1 MEKILND
8 VRRDAIEKLKE
19 ADTEALRLL
28 TDTASYIY
36 SLAKIR
42 RFYSLSA
49 VEQAVK
55 DSPSEFF
62 RSVCTYTSDPFEY
75 GDAVELVTNE
85 YWSRNPQG
93 VQAMITYLYIWT
105 ALYIPEP
112 HTPEYFRCFLQSLIP
127 AGSLR
132 REFEQLMEKADQE
145 MESLREKEISERYS
159 HIIRPVFQDAEALE
173 NIHTLESVLTRLP
186 DRSVQRLLQEISLY
200 TLSACIFAFSDAV
213 RDRVMHNLS
222 RHYGTAVKET
232 VVQLH
237 PIDEKEVSRSIT
249 EVLLLLGQLETN
261 GEISLHG
268 LA

>member
-1 MEKILND
+1 MEKILDD
-8 VRRDAIEKLKE
+8 VRRDAIEKLKA
-19 ADTEALRLL
+19 ADTEELHLL

-36 SLAKIR
+36 SLAKMR
-42 RFYSLSA
+42 RFYGLSA

-93 VQAMITYLYIWT
+93 VQAMITYLYIRT
-105 ALYIPEP
+105 ALCIHEP
-112 HTPEYFRCFLQSLIP
+112 HTPEYFRCFLLSLIP

-132 REFEQLMEKADQE
+132 REFEERMEKTGKE
-145 MESLREKEISERYS
+145 MESLREKELSERYS
-159 HIIRPVFQDAEALE
+159 HITGPVFQDTEALE

-186 DRSVQRLLQEISLY
+186 DRSVQRLLREISLY
-200 TLSACIFAFSDAV
+200 TLSACIFAFSEAV

-222 RHYGTAVKET
+222 RRYGTAVKET
-232 VVQLH
+232 VVQLY
-237 PIDEKEVSRSIT
+237 PIDKKEVSRSIA
-249 EVLLLLGQLETN
+249 EVLILLGQLETN
-261 GEISLHG
+261 GEIRLHG